1 MKVDKERIESQRRIT
16 EKIEKARN
24 DLIER
29 FKKENK
35 LLILMEDQYKAEQEL
50 EHYEAEYR
58 ESAVRGMEK

>member
-1 MKVDKERIESQRRIT
+1 MKVDKERIESQRNIT
-16 EKIEKARN
+16 QKIEKARN

-50 EHYEAEYR
+50 EKYETEYR
-58 ESAVRGMEK
+58 EKAIGGLK